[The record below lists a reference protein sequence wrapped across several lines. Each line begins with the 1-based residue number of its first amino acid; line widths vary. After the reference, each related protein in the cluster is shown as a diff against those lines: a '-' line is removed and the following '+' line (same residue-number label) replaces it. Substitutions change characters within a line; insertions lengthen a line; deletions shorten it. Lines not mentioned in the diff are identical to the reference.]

1 MFDKEIFVLGD
12 EDIVLML
19 GLLGIEGTTIENREE
34 FHKVFNN
41 LIDQPKIGII
51 LITLRLPDETIDF
64 LLNFKLNNKEPFIF
78 ILPDIFQP
86 NIEKAD
92 VLLSKI
98 SNAISD
104 IELLK

>member
-1 MFDKEIFVLGD
+1 MFDKEIFVIGD

-19 GLLGIEGTTIENREE
+19 GLLGIEGTTIEHQEE

-41 LIDQPKIGII
+41 LINEPKIGMI
-51 LITLRLPDETIDF
+51 LIILRLPDETIDF

-78 ILPDIFQP
+78 MLPDVFQP
-86 NIEKAD
+86 NVEKVD
-92 VLLSKI
+92 VLLNKI
-98 SNAISD
+98 SNAVSD

>member
-1 MFDKEIFVLGD
+1 MFNKEIYVIGD

-19 GLLGIEGTTIENREE
+19 GLLGIEGTIIENRED
-34 FHKVFNN
+34 FLKVFND
-41 LIDQPKIGII
+41 LVTHPKIGMI
-51 LITLRLPDETIDF
+51 LITIRLSDEIIDF
-64 LLNFKLNNKEPFIF
+64 LLDFKLNNKEPFIF
-78 ILPDIFQP
+78 ILPDVFQP
-86 NIEKAD
+86 NIERSD